1 MESLTYTDSTSTA
14 RSSRLRQARKAVDSQ
29 PSAGKTPESE
39 LMTVEEYF
47 DEVWQRYQKT
57 QEIQSEMETI
67 ANVKNKNSV
76 RTSHI
81 RHISNPASIKPTA
94 GKTPESELM
103 EVDEYFDILHK
114 MVDEYYDSIQG

>member
-1 MESLTYTDSTSTA
+1 MESLTNTDSTSTA

-29 PSAGKTPESE
+29 PS
-39 LMTVEEYF
+39 V
-47 DEVWQRYQKT
+47 
-57 QEIQSEMETI
+57 
-67 ANVKNKNSV
+67 
-76 RTSHI
+76 
-81 RHISNPASIKPTA
+81 

>member
-1 MESLTYTDSTSTA
+1 MESLTYTDSTTTA

-29 PSAGKTPESE
+29 PS
-39 LMTVEEYF
+39 
-47 DEVWQRYQKT
+47 
-57 QEIQSEMETI
+57 
-67 ANVKNKNSV
+67 
-76 RTSHI
+76 
-81 RHISNPASIKPTA
+81 A

>member
-1 MESLTYTDSTSTA
+1 MESLTDTDSTTTA

-29 PSAGKTPESE
+29 PS
-39 LMTVEEYF
+39 
-47 DEVWQRYQKT
+47 
-57 QEIQSEMETI
+57 
-67 ANVKNKNSV
+67 
-76 RTSHI
+76 
-81 RHISNPASIKPTA
+81 A

>member
-1 MESLTYTDSTSTA
+1 MESVATIE
-14 RSSRLRQARKAVDSQ
+14 RPKAVRTAH
-29 PSAGKTPESE
+29 SARGRKPIGTTQSVDKTPESE

-47 DEVWQRYQKT
+47 DEVWQRYLEK
-57 QEIQSEMETI
+57 QETQSEMETI
-67 ANVKNKNSV
+67 ANVKNKKSV

-81 RHISNPASIKPTA
+81 RHISNPASINQTV
-94 GKTPESELM
+94 GKTSESELM

>member
-1 MESLTYTDSTSTA
+1 MTDTDSTTTA

-29 PSAGKTPESE
+29 PS
-39 LMTVEEYF
+39 
-47 DEVWQRYQKT
+47 
-57 QEIQSEMETI
+57 
-67 ANVKNKNSV
+67 
-76 RTSHI
+76 
-81 RHISNPASIKPTA
+81 A

>member
-1 MESLTYTDSTSTA
+1 MESVATKE
-14 RSSRLRQARKAVDSQ
+14 RPKAVRATH
-29 PSAGKTPESE
+29 SARGRMPVGTTQNVEKTPESE

-67 ANVKNKNSV
+67 ANVKNKKSV

-81 RHISNPASIKPTA
+81 RYTSNPASIKPTA

-103 EVDEYFDILHK
+103 EVDEYFDILHR